1 MCIRVTE
8 LLPYLRWLYVL
19 AVVDRLHALQFGCG
33 TKDGRLLL
41 ILQWPGQRKQACKE
55 CDAALLCKDTPDTF
69 IVFGDIVVIGYHI
82 LWQAVLCG
90 NTRRF
95 WFDDESSGT
104 HMPYLL

>member
-19 AVVDRLHALQFGCG
+19 AVVDRLHALQFGC
-33 TKDGRLLL
+33 
-41 ILQWPGQRKQACKE
+41 QACKE

-104 HMPYLL
+104 HKPYLL